1 MTDCDEVVIVTDIV
15 STKKANTVA
24 TLARSI
30 ASINCH
36 IKNVRG
42 YYNLHNLLVI
52 ILLLIIVIIY
62 CDYAKQK
69 SIMENGKQSIQKTLH

>member
-36 IKNVRG
+36 IKNVRD
-42 YYNLHNLLVI
+42 YEILHMIFLVI
-52 ILLLIIVIIY
+52 ILLLIIIII
-62 CDYAKQK
+62 CSGYAKQK
-69 SIMENGKQSIQKTLH
+69 GIIQNGK